1 MFFLAGIFS
10 ALMLS
15 GLVVMI
21 DSDEDGQFDDT
32 ENLEDNGFEARK
44 MHEGRFVTG
53 SDATGSIQSGN
64 AADNHLTGT
73 VGPDQI
79 NGYAGHD
86 RLSGGA
92 GGDILIGGAGKDHLW
107 GGDHNDQLRGDAEDD
122 ILNGGAVRIG
132 FLAVWGMISFLAQ
145 PEKIR
150 FQAAKAMIICRVMR
164 EMMRCWAAMGM
175 TD

>member
-32 ENLEDNGFEARK
+32 ENLEDNGFKARK
-44 MHEGRFVTG
+44 MQEDRFVTG
-53 SDATGSIQSGN
+53 SDATGSIQSG
-64 AADNHLTGT
+64 
-73 VGPDQI
+73 
-79 NGYAGHD
+79 
-86 RLSGGA
+86 GA
-92 GGDILIGGAGKDHLW
+92 GGDILIGSAGKDHLW
-107 GGDHNDQLRGDAEDD
+107 GGDHNDQL
-122 ILNGGAVRIG
+122 RIG